1 MDVLPTTSENGMPVN
16 QLYHDRGVALT
27 RALGPDLPGL
37 KDRQATHVRRLGPDS
52 STDSRNERDAVIASS
67 DRFEIF
73 REEEVQVSST
83 QFAGGDWRW
92 RLADPTGK
100 TLVEGIGYRSER
112 ACKVAVALLR
122 DRAFS
127 AG

>member
-1 MDVLPTTSENGMPVN
+1 MPVN

-27 RALGPDLPGL
+27 RAHHSVSAGERSGHATSPLRNGEGAPSGDSNYTADLLTTG
-37 KDRQATHVRRLGPDS
+37 
-52 STDSRNERDAVIASS
+52 

-73 REEEVQVSST
+73 REDEVQVSST

-92 RLADPTGK
+92 RLTDSTGK
-100 TLVEGIGYRSER
+100 TLVEGNGYRSKR
-112 ACKVAVALLR
+112 ACMVAVSLLR

-127 AG
+127 AR